1 MIRGLTH
8 AHVCAHASPVDFGL
22 PDLNPALNRL
32 SDFSQGGETSTE
44 KAQGRFN
51 RVESFPYRDGAMR
64 LLSTASMCCAAA
76 LLCCQLAFAA
86 NPRFGG
92 VSPIGA
98 QRGTELDVILRGD
111 QLDDAEE
118 LLLYEP
124 GIEVTHFERVTNE
137 DERKRGDRIKVHLKI
152 DPQCRLGAHRFRI
165 RTRTGLSRVVYFHV
179 GTLPIVDEVEPNT
192 DFATPQEIGL
202 NVSVSGK
209 ILPEDVDYYVVEAK
223 KGERITA
230 EIFGQRFGA
239 STGNRYFDPY
249 LAILNSERFELAVA
263 DDTPLLFNDAVVS
276 IIAPEDGK
284 YYIQVRDASYNG
296 DGNSHYLLHVGTFP
310 RPLAVIPSGG
320 RPGQTLDVTFLG
332 DVKGPITRT
341 VTLPNEVPEDGFA
354 LEVSDEGGEAPSPV
368 PFRLADL
375 DNVIE
380 TEGNHSFET
389 ATPGTSNCA
398 FNGVIAEPGKSDF
411 FRFSGTKGQHIQ
423 FEAYARRIR
432 SGLDT
437 VIALYNAKD
446 GKLIKADDDTR
457 RPDSAMSV
465 DLPEDG
471 EYILEVRDHLR
482 NGSPTFTYRVELT
495 GRTPSLVATPR
506 EFERYIA
513 PVLVV
518 PQGGGVGIV
527 ATVTRSNVGGPV
539 NFRSVDLPPG
549 VRMEVPADW
558 RGDTNIPIAFY
569 ADEDAPIGGKYSTIE
584 AFLDDPAQ
592 PDLKVVG
599 RLEQKIIMI
608 RARNNDRVQDDYLL
622 RLPVVVAEKAP
633 FKCWI
638 EVPPVPLVTNGS
650 MNLKIRCE
658 KAEGWDEEIRLI
670 MLQNPPGITSNGSA
684 VIPKGATEAE
694 MLVSA
699 ANNATIRECMIAIR
713 CRSKFAGGDYESL
726 TPAVPLKVT
735 NRYVD
740 FEFAQGAVEQG
751 KEIAYLIKVNKSKD
765 FEGEAEVEL
774 VGLPA
779 HATAEKVKL
788 TKDMEELQFVIKA
801 APETPVGVTTGLR
814 CVVMIPENG
823 SFIRHNLGDGRLRVD
838 KPAPPPK
845 EMAAAEAKPAETPK
859 QEAPPK
865 PLTRLQQL
873 RLQQQNA
880 GAGGGE

>member
-1 MIRGLTH
+1 
-8 AHVCAHASPVDFGL
+8 
-22 PDLNPALNRL
+22 
-32 SDFSQGGETSTE
+32 
-44 KAQGRFN
+44 
-51 RVESFPYRDGAMR
+51 MR
-64 LLSTASMCCAAA
+64 LLFTASICCIAAI
-76 LLCCQLAFAA
+76 LSCQLTFAA
-86 NPRFGG
+86 SPRFNS
-92 VSPIGA
+92 VQPIGA
-98 QRGTELDVILRGD
+98 QRGTELDVFLRGD
-111 QLDDAEE
+111 QLEDAEE

-124 GIEVTHFERVTNE
+124 GIEVTNFELVTKE
-137 DERKRGDRIKVHLKI
+137 DERKRGDRVKVHLKI
-152 DPQCRLGAHRFRI
+152 DPKCRLGAHRFRI
-165 RTRTGLSRVVYFHV
+165 RTRTGLSRVVHFHV
-179 GTLPIVDEVEPNT
+179 GTLPIVDEAEPNT
-192 DFATPQEIGL
+192 DFATPQQVGL

-209 ILPEDVDYYVVEAK
+209 IVPEDVDYYVVEAK

-239 STGNRYFDPY
+239 STGDRYFDPY
-249 LAILNSERFELAVA
+249 LAILNAERFEMAVA

-310 RPLAVIPSGG
+310 RPVAVIPSGG

-332 DVKGPITRT
+332 DVKGPIQRT
-341 VTLPNEVPEDGFA
+341 ITLPNAVPEDGYA
-354 LEVSDEGGEAPSPV
+354 VEVSDEGGEAPSPV
-368 PFRLADL
+368 PFRLVDL

-380 TEGNHSFET
+380 VEGNDSFAT
-389 ATPGTSNCA
+389 ATPGTAKSA

-411 FRFSGTKGQHIQ
+411 FKFSGTKGQKIQ
-423 FEAYARRIR
+423 IEAYARRLR

-437 VIALYNAKD
+437 VIALYNAKG
-446 GKLIKADDDTR
+446 GKLVKSDDDSR

-482 NGSPTFTYRVELT
+482 RGHPTFAYRVELT
-495 GRTPSLVATPR
+495 EPVASLVTSPR
-506 EFERYIA
+506 EFERYVA

-518 PQGGGVGIV
+518 PQGGGLGIV
-527 ATVTRSNVGGPV
+527 AAISRTNVAGPV
-539 NFRSVDLPPG
+539 NFRSADLPEG
-549 VRMEVPADW
+549 IRIEVPESW
-558 RGDTNIPIAFY
+558 RGDSNIPIAFY
-569 ADEDAPIGGKYSTIE
+569 ADESAPLSGKYSTIE
-584 AFLDDPAQ
+584 SFIDDPAK
-592 PDLKVVG
+592 PDVNVVG

-608 RARNNDRVQDDYLL
+608 RFRNNERIKEDHLL
-622 RLPVVVAEKAP
+622 RLPIVVAEKAP

-638 EVPPVPLVTNGS
+638 EVPTVPLVANGS

-658 KAEGWDEEIRLI
+658 KAEGWDEDIRLI
-670 MLQNPPGITSNGSA
+670 MLQNPPGVTSNGSA

-699 ANNATIRECMIAIR
+699 ANNAAIRESMIAIR

-726 TPAVPLKVT
+726 TPAVPLQVT
-735 NRYVD
+735 NRYID

-751 KEIAYLIKVNKSKD
+751 KEIIYPVKVNKSKD

-779 HATAEKVKL
+779 NATAEKVKL

-801 APETPVGVTTGLR
+801 AENTPVGISTGLR
-814 CVVMIPENG
+814 CVALIPENG
-823 SFIRHNLGDGRLRVD
+823 SHIRHNLGDGRLRVD

-845 EMAAAEAKPAETPK
+845 EMAAAEAKPAEKPK

-865 PLTRLQQL
+865 PLSRLQQL
-873 RLQQQNA
+873 RQQQQNA
-880 GAGGGE
+880 GGGE